1 MYYSRLHASLFH
13 FMRTYLSSIG
23 SRLKV
28 IMKAIETLAIVTKMM
43 SFIFLW
49 PQTLPETGDMQQNR
63 IEYIVNF
70 QSEHLVIT
78 QS

>member
-28 IMKAIETLAIVTKMM
+28 TMKAVETLALVTKMM

-49 PQTLPETGDMQQNR
+49 PQTLLETGDMQQNR
-63 IEYIVNF
+63 IE
-70 QSEHLVIT
+70 
-78 QS
+78 